1 MRHSLNIMSGRTDRK
16 RPVVGRMIHGP
27 DSRGTMIH
35 PAGLDSRNMECVD
48 FTTVCRQYIS
58 ELADFLSSLISFRWR
73 PAASLLCLL
82 VIGRC
87 GRTFRRHRQMHDG
100 DRRIV
105 LDLLA
110 RAVMETGHPEPGTIS
125 TKPDHTGTRT
135 HQLLQTH
142 VSERGDEKCDFGVDF
157 AKVAWEGDVVDW

>member
-48 FTTVCRQYIS
+48 FTTV
-58 ELADFLSSLISFRWR
+58 
-73 PAASLLCLL
+73 
-82 VIGRC
+82 
-87 GRTFRRHRQMHDG
+87 FRRHRQMHDG